1 MKMRVILVLM
11 ALALC
16 GCQPGGFSATRNAD
30 GTYAVELSACMSA
43 FDNEKERT
51 ELMARLTREASAVC
65 RSGKP
70 ILGEPQVVRRGWYG
84 SPFGECPMKALA
96 ATLVCE

>member
-1 MKMRVILVLM
+1 MKLRVMLALM
-11 ALALC
+11 GAALC
-16 GCQPGGFSATRNAD
+16 GCTPGSFSATRNAD
-30 GTYAVELSACMSA
+30 GTYVVELSACMGT
-43 FDNEKERT
+43 FDNEKERA

-70 ILGEPQVVRRGWYG
+70 ILGAPQTVRRGWYG
-84 SPFGECPMKALA
+84 SPFGECPLKAFV